1 MAKKVK
7 LHWYYHDSSD
17 SIFPDEEGVDFGN
30 ENEFIKDIGE
40 YVTGTVEEVRALL
53 KNSNLFL
60 LDTPDL
66 KKLITNDIEQY

>member
-7 LHWYYHDSSD
+7 LHWYYHNLSD
-17 SIFPDEEGVDFGN
+17 SIFPDEEGLFHDS
-30 ENEFIKDIGE
+30 ETRDLGE
-40 YVTGTVEEVRALL
+40 YITGTVEEVRTLL

-66 KKLITNDIEQY
+66 KKLINNDIEQY